1 MGLAVYVE
9 DQIHGRSYAEEAGR
23 WLTRVVV
30 EAVPGSVLSG
40 TYPHGDTMFNVPQL
54 NRISA
59 EFEEILARRPDLKSD
74 VDALLELF
82 EQVRRMRGYLWV
94 SGD

>member
-1 MGLAVYVE
+1 M
-9 DQIHGRSYAEEAGR
+9 HGRSYAEEAGR
-23 WLTRVVV
+23 WLTRVVA
-30 EAVPGSVLSG
+30 EAVPGSMLSG
-40 TYPHGDTMFNVPQL
+40 TDQYGDTMFNVSQL

-59 EFEEILARRPDLKSD
+59 EFEEILIRRPDLKSD

-94 SGD
+94 AGD